1 MFCYTF
7 AARIRSSSC
16 ADRCVRSARTR
27 PSGIGST
34 RLEALVFGVVTTSFL
49 PTRDSVLQTTQI
61 SPGVIVMGNLE
72 IATQTFI
79 REGIT
84 LNMSNISDDFTNGRV
99 KIRAIERLTLG
110 VARPT
115 ALNILTGF

>member
-1 MFCYTF
+1 M
-7 AARIRSSSC
+7 
-16 ADRCVRSARTR
+16 
-27 PSGIGST
+27 
-34 RLEALVFGVVTTSFL
+34 
-49 PTRDSVLQTTQI
+49 LQTTQI